1 MQANEKAGIPRT
13 AHRKTLTV
21 AIGFALVT
29 IVSLTVRLAMLDHV
43 TADYSFFLKGW
54 IAKLMQYE
62 GLSGLGQSIGEYN
75 VPYML
80 FLAIVGR
87 TPFNDLYEIK
97 LLSIL
102 FDYIGAF
109 AAFRILAFLA
119 KDRFFTPKQLLAYAV
134 VLLNPVFLLDSAFW
148 GQCDMI
154 YTALC
159 LLCLLFLLK
168 QRYHGA
174 MLLYGL
180 AISVK
185 LQAIFFF
192 PVLVIFFFIFQ
203 GKRLRIVH
211 FLWIPA
217 IFIAAALPAIFA
229 GRGVFDTLSIY
240 FAQTSIYQSLT
251 MSCPNLFALWHGDY
265 GLLSKIGILLAFA
278 VLGMGLLVL
287 YRRGTLTPKRIVLLA
302 AWSAMVC
309 IYFLPAMHER
319 YPFMACMFAI
329 LWAFIEPWDTWIAL
343 GINFVCLMS
352 YLPYLFQITVID
364 LKYLSL
370 ANLVFLL
377 ALTVRLC
384 FQPKEAH
391 CS

>member
-1 MQANEKAGIPRT
+1 MQAKTEATGAST
-13 AHRKTLTV
+13 ARRKSPVV
-21 AIGFALVT
+21 AVGFVAVT
-29 IVSLTVRLAMLDHV
+29 IAGLILRLAMLDHV

-54 IAKLMQYE
+54 IAQLMQYE

-109 AAFRILAFLA
+109 AILKILAFLFQ
-119 KDRFFTPKQLLAYAV
+119 DRFFTPKQLLAYAI
-134 VLLNPVFLLDSAFW
+134 VLLDPVFFLDSAFW
-148 GQCDMI
+148 AQCDMI

-159 LLCLLFLLK
+159 LLCLLCLLK
-168 QRYHGA
+168 EHYHGA

-192 PVLVIFFFIFQ
+192 PVLVILFFTA
-203 GKRLRIVH
+203 KRLRIWH

-217 IFIAAALPAIFA
+217 VFLAAALPAILA
-229 GRGVFDTLSIY
+229 GRGVVDTLSIY

-251 MSCPNLFALWHGDY
+251 MACPNLFALWSGDY
-265 GLLSKIGILLAFA
+265 GLFSKIGILLAFA
-278 VLGMGLLVL
+278 VLGIGLLIL
-287 YRRGTLTPKRIVLLA
+287 RKQGMLENKRIVLLA

-319 YPFMACMFAI
+319 YPFMACVFVI
-329 LWAFIEPWDTWIAL
+329 LWAFIEHRDAWIAL
-343 GINFVCLMS
+343 GVNFVCLMS
-352 YLPYLFQITVID
+352 YLPYLFQITPID
-364 LKYLSL
+364 MTYLAI

-377 ALTVRLC
+377 ALTVRL
-384 FQPKEAH
+384 FWKPRKKIH
-391 CS
+391 T